1 MSERRFKRSMLE
13 YSKVVLSKLSFDRKL
28 FEKEYQKA
36 FRLLNND
43 ERSALEA
50 WVRDRRNAFTD

>member
-1 MSERRFKRSMLE
+1 MLE

-36 FRLLNND
+36 FRHLNND